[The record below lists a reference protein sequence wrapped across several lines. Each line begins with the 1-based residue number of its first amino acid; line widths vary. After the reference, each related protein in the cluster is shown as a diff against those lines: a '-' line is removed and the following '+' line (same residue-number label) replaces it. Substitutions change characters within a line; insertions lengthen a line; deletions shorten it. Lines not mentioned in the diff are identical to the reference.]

1 MSLGPTD
8 PQEKLTQPGE
18 ICEALGLTK
27 LVHREPKR
35 SNGPFEKI
43 IDAMWEPIRASRYS
57 SFLSIPK
64 LFDEYRCKIKK
75 SANQYTSGVKT
86 MITSTSSTTA
96 HRNTPNGKFRIDKI
110 FAIPECYGLCC
121 N

>member
-1 MSLGPTD
+1 MNCHRTSQDLRVRVTTNAGPPWTQNAIVLFYHAAMSLGPTD

-64 LFDEYRCKIKK
+64 LFDEYRGKIK
-75 SANQYTSGVKT
+75 SLR
-86 MITSTSSTTA
+86 I
-96 HRNTPNGKFRIDKI
+96 NTQ
-110 FAIPECYGLCC
+110 AV
-121 N
+121 

>member
-1 MSLGPTD
+1 MNCHRTSQDLRVRVTTNAGPPWTQNAIVLFYHAAMSLGPTD

-43 IDAMWEPIRASRYS
+43 IRRKIPAKQKIR
-57 SFLSIPK
+57 IK
-64 LFDEYRCKIKK
+64 LR
-75 SANQYTSGVKT
+75 KT
-86 MITSTSSTTA
+86 FEQA
-96 HRNTPNGKFRIDKI
+96 HGKMK
-110 FAIPECYGLCC
+110 
-121 N
+121 